1 MQNGMERSGINFR
14 GLQGGILMIERQWK
28 LGEDLHED
36 DAIFDQITFNDII
49 LALHCGERVIDE
61 KAVIRVA
68 NRIIDERL
76 QDFQY
81 LIRNNMNEIIAEA
94 KKGRN

>member
-1 MQNGMERSGINFR
+1 MYEPK
-14 GLQGGILMIERQWK
+14 WK

-68 NRIIDERL
+68 NRITDERL

-81 LIRNNMNEIIAEA
+81 LIRNNMNEIIAKA
-94 KKGRN
+94 KEGRE

>member
-1 MQNGMERSGINFR
+1 
-14 GLQGGILMIERQWK
+14 MIKRQWK
-28 LGEDLHED
+28 LGEDMHED

-49 LALHCGERVIDE
+49 LALHCGEIVIDE

-81 LIRNNMNEIIAEA
+81 LIRNNMDEIIAEA